1 MFVVPDQVMGKV
13 GPGGHPSAIETGTKF
28 YISNLDYSVSNDDI
42 KELFAEV
49 GDLKKY
55 SIHYDRSGR
64 SKGTAKILYSRRQDA
79 LAAVK
84 RYNNVQL
91 DGKPMKIEIVGLN
104 IVAPVAGFPFPNN
117 SFGNMNGFPRR
128 GHEMKYLLCNQ
139 LPFRSHIWDSLA
151 QLKVVHLPHC
161 YFVNDY
167 KQKNLDVLDVNRQ
180 PKRSAY
186 GLPENKFIFA
196 CFNQLYKMDPEI
208 FITWCNILKRVP
220 NSALWL
226 LRFPA
231 AGEMRLRAYA
241 VAQGAQPD
249 HSIFTDVAM
258 KNEHIRRSSLAD
270 LCLDTPLL
278 MVFLSYF
285 LNPDI

>member
-1 MFVVPDQVMGKV
+1 MIAGGSSITSMFQVVRAVLENPSDKTKVHLIYANVMGKV
-13 GPGGHPSAIETGTKF
+13 GPGSHPSAIETGMKF

-42 KELFAEV
+42 KELFAEA

-64 SKGTAKILYSRRQDA
+64 SKGMAMILYSRRQDA

-91 DGKPMKIEIVGLN
+91 DGKPMNIEIVGLN
-104 IVAPVAGFPFPNN
+104 IMGPVAGFSFPNN

-128 GHEMKYLLCNQ
+128 
-139 LPFRSHIWDSLA
+139 
-151 QLKVVHLPHC
+151 
-161 YFVNDY
+161 
-167 KQKNLDVLDVNRQ
+167 
-180 PKRSAY
+180 
-186 GLPENKFIFA
+186 
-196 CFNQLYKMDPEI
+196 
-208 FITWCNILKRVP
+208 CNILKCVP

-258 KNEHIRRSSLAD
+258 KNQHIRRSSLAY
-270 LCLDTPLL
+270 LCLDT
-278 MVFLSYF
+278 
-285 LNPDI
+285 